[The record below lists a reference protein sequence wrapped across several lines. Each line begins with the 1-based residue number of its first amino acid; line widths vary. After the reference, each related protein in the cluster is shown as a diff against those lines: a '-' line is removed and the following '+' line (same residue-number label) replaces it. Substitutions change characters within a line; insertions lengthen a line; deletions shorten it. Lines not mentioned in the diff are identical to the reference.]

1 MKVVF
6 KWVALHVYTTKIVT
20 FIKLIAG
27 EREKGGGEEGRKEE
41 RCIYIYIERE
51 RERERE
57 RF

>member
-6 KWVALHVYTTKIVT
+6 KWVELHVYTTKIVA

-41 RCIYIYIERE
+41 RGVCVCVCIYIYIYI
-51 RERERE
+51 
-57 RF
+57 

>member
-27 EREKGGGEEGRKEE
+27 EREKGGGEEGRKDE
-41 RCIYIYIERE
+41 RCIYIYIYTHT
-51 RERERE
+51 
-57 RF
+57 